1 MWFLAQLIGLTV
13 VYLVIAFAFNWA
25 IGKAPIHKDTKG
37 EWDNNQ
43 LFWFLFAAR
52 VITSL
57 FAMFNWGPGLLLP
70 NYPTPE
76 QKGLVANAWEFL
88 LKGDNSKPVPVST
101 DTQSWIAGTW
111 FWWKAAFIY
120 WMLTFFYSFYAFHD
134 EVLGAI
140 DRGRT
145 RAKARIDAEQAST
158 HGTPHPA
165 GHSNSPQGNVH
176 VHPTPPSAPA
186 VNPNGAPKGFGAKLL
201 VEFLTEIAAEFSVYY
216 LANKIFKKA

>member
-43 LFWFLFAAR
+43 LFWFLFAAS

-76 QKGLVANAWEFL
+76 QKGLIANAWEFL

-101 DTQSWIAGTW
+101 DTQSWLEGTW

-120 WMLTFFYSFYAFHD
+120 WMLTFFYSFYAFYD
-134 EVLGAI
+134 EIIAVI
-140 DRGRT
+140 ERVT
-145 RAKARIDAEQAST
+145 KRAEVSTTATAS
-158 HGTPHPA
+158 HSTPHPT
-165 GHSNSPQGNVH
+165 GHNNQHGNANS
-176 VHPTPPSAPA
+176 TPPAPS
-186 VNPNGAPKGFGAKLL
+186 NELHKGFGARLL
-201 VEFLTEIAAEFSVYY
+201 VEFLAEIAAEFVVKFV
-216 LANKIFKKA
+216 ANKATKGTH